1 MSALLRAQERT
12 RLDAGLFLSGRFV
25 ARALR
30 GEIAG
35 AQGAL
40 CTTFNGGKKPARGG
54 PKGDK
59 QQQDSGWRE
68 PARHF
73 PVKCLLG
80 FEDHVDLAAGLEHL
94 PGAGKAGRNHEAVAR
109 AHGLGVAI
117 GIT

>member
-40 CTTFNGGKKPARGG
+40 CTTFNGGKKARTRRA
-54 PKGDK
+54 KG
-59 QQQDSGWRE
+59 
-68 PARHF
+68 
-73 PVKCLLG
+73 
-80 FEDHVDLAAGLEHL
+80 
-94 PGAGKAGRNHEAVAR
+94 
-109 AHGLGVAI
+109 
-117 GIT
+117 